1 MPNRKRDVSL
11 DKYKIF
17 ETDEFAKRIR
27 KLPRRDASF
36 IQKKL
41 NEYVYPQIRIEPFL
55 GRNIKKLRDYD
66 PPIWRYRI
74 GKFRVFYFI
83 DSKEKTVYVLSVD
96 LRKAAYK

>member
-1 MPNRKRDVSL
+1 L

-17 ETDEFAKRIR
+17 ETDEFLKKLR
-27 KLPRRDASF
+27 KLSRQDANF

-41 NEYVYPQIRIEPFL
+41 NEYVYPQIREEPFL

-83 DSKEKTVYVLSVD
+83 DSEEKVVYILSVV
-96 LRKAAYK
+96 LRKDAYK

>member
-1 MPNRKRDVSL
+1 L
-11 DKYKIF
+11 AEYKIF
-17 ETDEFAKRIR
+17 ETDEFLRKIR
-27 KLPRRDASF
+27 KFPRQDANF

-41 NEYVYPQIRIEPFL
+41 NEYVYPQIKIEPFL

-83 DSKEKTVYVLSVD
+83 DSKERIVYILSVD
-96 LRKAAYK
+96 LRKDAYR

>member
-1 MPNRKRDVSL
+1 M

-17 ETDEFAKRIR
+17 ETDEFLKKIR
-27 KLPRRDASF
+27 KFSRQDANF
-36 IQKKL
+36 VQKKL
-41 NEYVYPQIRIEPFL
+41 NEYVYPQIKIEPFL

-83 DSKEKTVYVLSVD
+83 DSKERIVYILSVD
-96 LRKAAYK
+96 LRKDAYK

>member
-1 MPNRKRDVSL
+1 M

-17 ETDEFAKRIR
+17 ETDEFLKKIR
-27 KLPRRDASF
+27 KFPRQDANF
-36 IQKKL
+36 VHKKL
-41 NEYVYPQIRIEPFL
+41 NEYVYPQIRIEPFR

-83 DSKEKTVYVLSVD
+83 DSKERVVYILSVD
-96 LRKAAYK
+96 LRKDAYK

>member
-1 MPNRKRDVSL
+1 L

-17 ETDEFAKRIR
+17 ETDEFLKKIR
-27 KLPRRDASF
+27 KFPRQDANF

-41 NEYVYPQIRIEPFL
+41 NEYVYPQIKIEPFL

-83 DSKEKTVYVLSVD
+83 NSKEKIVYILSVY
-96 LRKAAYK
+96 LRKDAYK

>member
-1 MPNRKRDVSL
+1 M
-11 DKYKIF
+11 DKYRIF
-17 ETDEFAKRIR
+17 ETDEFLKKIR
-27 KLPRRDASF
+27 KLPRQDANF

-41 NEYVYPQIRIEPFL
+41 NEYVYPQIKIEPFL

-83 DSKEKTVYVLSVD
+83 DSRERIIYILSVD
-96 LRKAAYK
+96 LRRDAYK

>member
-1 MPNRKRDVSL
+1 M

-17 ETDEFAKRIR
+17 ETDEFLKKIK
-27 KLPRRDASF
+27 KLPHQDANF

-41 NEYVYPQIRIEPFL
+41 KEFVYPQIKIEPFL

-83 DSKEKTVYVLSVD
+83 DSKEKIVYILSVY
-96 LRKAAYK
+96 LRKDAYK

>member
-1 MPNRKRDVSL
+1 M

-17 ETDEFAKRIR
+17 ETDEFLKKLR
-27 KLPRRDASF
+27 KLSRQDANF

-41 NEYVYPQIRIEPFL
+41 NEYVYPQIREEPFL

-83 DSKEKTVYVLSVD
+83 DSEEKVVYILSVV
-96 LRKAAYK
+96 LRKDAYK

>member
-1 MPNRKRDVSL
+1 L

-17 ETDEFAKRIR
+17 ETDEFLKKIR
-27 KLPRRDASF
+27 KFPRQDANF

-41 NEYVYPQIRIEPFL
+41 NEYVYPQIKIEPFL
-55 GRNIKKLRDYD
+55 RRNIKKLRDYD

-83 DSKEKTVYVLSVD
+83 NSKEKIVYILSVY
-96 LRKAAYK
+96 LRKDAYK